1 MEDKF
6 TETKESVEYI
16 TERAEHQIKQRNAII
31 AKLQQRLEDKVK
43 NKNGR
48 LN

>member
-6 TETKESVEYI
+6 SETKETVEYI

-31 AKLQQRLEDKVK
+31 AKLQERLEDKVNK
-43 NKNGR
+43 KNGR